1 MFSSNEI
8 RNVLVN
14 CCNIPHEQVFCH
26 DTYPNN
32 SSKDQLKHYL
42 KQPEDIIP
50 VFNAKLVTGLEGCQ
64 IIYCSDEDDSNE
76 SVRCSI
82 TRAVADLIIIQ
93 RINNK
98 SNFSARFDHVMLEP
112 KYLKCQKS
120 VESDALKCETC
131 GYDTICRSCAYACHK
146 GHFFKDFINSGKSKL
161 KTKMCQCGSNCQLK

>member
-1 MFSSNEI
+1 M
-8 RNVLVN
+8 
-14 CCNIPHEQVFCH
+14 
-26 DTYPNN
+26 
-32 SSKDQLKHYL
+32 
-42 KQPEDIIP
+42 
-50 VFNAKLVTGLEGCQ
+50 FNAKLVTGLEGCQ

-146 GHFFKDFINSGKSKL
+146 GHSFKDFINSGKSKL